1 MARTRRSADETLELK
16 IELAEKK
23 VAKTREANEKAINE
37 LKCGAANCDLHK
49 QHFWGGKNDRI
60 KRQVVNQHHIPAVNT
75 ALCYH
80 FYESGI
86 PLIAASMMS
95 ASMTSFL
102 FCSPIVR
109 ASVMTL
115 SISRGIPLL

>member
-1 MARTRRSADETLELK
+1 MAALLLMCD
-16 IELAEKK
+16 
-23 VAKTREANEKAINE
+23 
-37 LKCGAANCDLHK
+37 AANCDLHK
-49 QHFWGGKNDRI
+49 QHFPGNKNSKI
-60 KRQVVNQHHIPAVNT
+60 KRQVVNQLHILAVNT

-80 FYESGI
+80 LYESGI
-86 PLIAASMMS
+86 PLIAASMIS